1 MLDTAEHGVIYISWG
16 SMVKADTLSV
26 EAREGILRALGKFKQ
41 RVIWKYENE
50 TLPNQP
56 SNVIIRKWM
65 PQREILCMLCF
76 IFDLLSAVKFNNNFI
91 SRSSKCSCVYD
102 SWRIIGKL
110 GSCLLWSAGCVNS
123 ILW

>member
-16 SMVKADTLSV
+16 SMVKADTLS
-26 EAREGILRALGKFKQ
+26 EETREGILRALGKFKQ

-65 PQREILCMLCF
+65 PQREILCMF
-76 IFDLLSAVKFNNNFI
+76 LLNI
-91 SRSSKCSCVYD
+91 SHPYQ
-102 SWRIIGKL
+102 L
-110 GSCLLWSAGCVNS
+110 
-123 ILW
+123 

>member
-16 SMVKADTLSV
+16 SMVKADTLS
-26 EAREGILRALGKFKQ
+26 EETREGILRALGKFKQ

-65 PQREILCMLCF
+65 PQREILCMLC
-76 IFDLLSAVKFNNNFI
+76 
-91 SRSSKCSCVYD
+91 
-102 SWRIIGKL
+102 
-110 GSCLLWSAGCVNS
+110 
-123 ILW
+123 